1 MRPVIEA
8 SNVDFSYRVLTN
20 HQSSLKTLFKDFI
33 NRKVRVENYQ
43 ALKNVS
49 FDVTKGAKLDGF
61 GDISIAAPKECAN
74 LDPARNPLEEGKGHK
89 LDKDS
94 NLVRQL
100 RDASQELLAYHVN
113 KTVVLTDFLKE
124 LFTIKQR
131 PNGTWE
137 VKGINIKYLVLG
149 FKGLDILTDQ
159 AREILVDYYEGCET
173 IFQKK
178 GLSKFKEVFKGE
190 VADAE
195 SAAPAVPMAPAAVPT
210 APAAVPM
217 APAAPPAP
225 APRPPV

>member
-1 MRPVIEA
+1 M
-8 SNVDFSYRVLTN
+8 
-20 HQSSLKTLFKDFI
+20 
-33 NRKVRVENYQ
+33 
-43 ALKNVS
+43 
-49 FDVTKGAKLDGF
+49 
-61 GDISIAAPKECAN
+61 
-74 LDPARNPLEEGKGHK
+74 DPTRNPLEGEKGHK

-100 RDASQELLAYHVN
+100 RDVSQELLAYHVN
-113 KTVVLTDFLKE
+113 KTVVLSDFLKE

-159 AREILVDYYEGCET
+159 AREILLDYYEGCET

-178 GLSKFKEVFKGE
+178 GLSKFKEEFKGA
-190 VADAE
+190 VADAAPVAP
-195 SAAPAVPMAPAAVPT
+195 AAPA
-210 APAAVPM
+210 

-225 APRPPV
+225 VPTAPAPIAPPV

>member
-1 MRPVIEA
+1 V
-8 SNVDFSYRVLTN
+8 N
-20 HQSSLKTLFKDFI
+20 
-33 NRKVRVENYQ
+33 
-43 ALKNVS
+43 
-49 FDVTKGAKLDGF
+49 
-61 GDISIAAPKECAN
+61 
-74 LDPARNPLEEGKGHK
+74 NPLEEGKGHK

-113 KTVVLTDFLKE
+113 KTVVLSDFLKE

-190 VADAE
+190 VADAGP
-195 SAAPAVPMAPAAVPT
+195 AAAAAVPT
-210 APAAVPM
+210 EPAVPTV
-217 APAAPPAP
+217 PTAPPAPVPP

>member
-1 MRPVIEA
+1 LSDAEFA
-8 SNVDFSYRVLTN
+8 KAQKVLTAFVSRKDSSAKGDPLAKADLGN
-20 HQSSLKTLFKDFI
+20 SGEKDSLQS
-33 NRKVRVENYQ
+33 
-43 ALKNVS
+43 ALERLQTA

-61 GDISIAAPKECAN
+61 GDISIASPKECAN
-74 LDPARNPLEEGKGHK
+74 LDPTRNPLEEGKGHR

-113 KTVVLTDFLKE
+113 KTVVLSDFLKE

-190 VADAE
+190 IADAG
-195 SAAPAVPMAPAAVPT
+195 
-210 APAAVPM
+210 
-217 APAAPPAP
+217 PAAPPAP
-225 APRPPV
+225 AEPPAVPTAPPAPVPPAPRPPV

>member
-1 MRPVIEA
+1 
-8 SNVDFSYRVLTN
+8 
-20 HQSSLKTLFKDFI
+20 
-33 NRKVRVENYQ
+33 
-43 ALKNVS
+43 
-49 FDVTKGAKLDGF
+49 
-61 GDISIAAPKECAN
+61 
-74 LDPARNPLEEGKGHK
+74 
-89 LDKDS
+89 
-94 NLVRQL
+94 L

-113 KTVVLTDFLKE
+113 KTVVLSDFLKE

-178 GLSKFKEVFKGE
+178 GLSKFKEVFKGG
-190 VADAE
+190 DANAG
-195 SAAPAVPMAPAAVPT
+195 SAAPAEPAAVPAAPAAPAGPAPAAVPT
-210 APAAVPM
+210 AP
-217 APAAPPAP
+217 P